1 MLGWYGV
8 IRPTIV
14 SNQSAD
20 WINYSPTSYL
30 INIWFYTS
38 VKMQHLDI
46 NRRHSCLFVCM
57 LAFVFVW
64 MCLRTCSSFF
74 FLSFFLGGG
83 VFLSSKGRPLILLII
98 VIVVIMISSLRYSQ
112 SCYFKS
118 WCQHQPR
125 MPGLDRAITTN
136 GSRRGQRC
144 RKPRH
149 FPLALALSVSSVC
162 HQCVSAP
169 WQGGV

>member
-8 IRPTIV
+8 IRPTVV

-46 NRRHSCLFVCM
+46 NRRHSCLLVCM

-64 MCLRTCSSFF
+64 MCPLFFFSLLWWWRDGELSDKFILTPHLKIRKHDLTRRHKHFLGEF
-74 FLSFFLGGG
+74 FLSAVFVCWPAVGDAGIAVLMSIILSLRMLLASRPLAVTPLGQLMAEIS
-83 VFLSSKGRPLILLII
+83 FLSL
-98 VIVVIMISSLRYSQ
+98 
-112 SCYFKS
+112 
-118 WCQHQPR
+118 
-125 MPGLDRAITTN
+125 
-136 GSRRGQRC
+136 
-144 RKPRH
+144 
-149 FPLALALSVSSVC
+149 
-162 HQCVSAP
+162 
-169 WQGGV
+169 